1 MSAPETADVALE
13 AALGAWHDDAAVGEG
28 AARPT
33 RVAAGAAY
41 ALAVTFIVL
50 AIALAAHAATPG
62 AGRLAHLGA
71 LVALYVVAYRVEF
84 TASAGSMVPTQ
95 PVLVALL
102 VVGSP
107 WLVPLGVLV
116 AVLVGGHDT
125 PPSGSRGYDWAVRVL
140 PAWHSLGPVAVLAG
154 AGVTAPGV
162 GDWRWL
168 ALGTVAQFALD
179 ALVAA
184 ARMASIGVSTLVL
197 VGPLWWTFRVDAL
210 MGVIGIMIVFGAGN
224 APAVVAVAL
233 VAAPVLLVR
242 MLGHDRVVHVQQTRS
257 LGAAFETASLE
268 AISDPMTGLGNRRRW
283 ERAVADAEQRL
294 QEDPSLRVSVVMAD
308 LDGLKYANDTYGHD
322 AGDALIRAF
331 AEVLAET
338 VPAAAVVARLGGD
351 EFGVL
356 VEGEDVDGE
365 ALLRAVRAATA
376 RRGATDG
383 VPLSASMGWA
393 CVPPLASVVE
403 AASAADEQ
411 AALDKR
417 RRRAGRRT
425 DPIGRDPVGHDPIG
439 GDPIGGDSVGRDPI
453 GQGMPEGVPG

>member
-1 MSAPETADVALE
+1 VSAPGTADVALE
-13 AALGAWHDDAAVGEG
+13 AALGAWHDDAVVGEG

-33 RVAAGAAY
+33 RVAAGTAY
-41 ALAVTFIVL
+41 VLAVSFIALAV
-50 AIALAAHAATPG
+50 ALGAHAAPPG
-62 AGRLAHLGA
+62 PGRLAHLGA

-107 WLVPLGVLV
+107 WLVPVGVLV

-125 PPSGSRGYDWAVRVL
+125 PSSGSPLYDWAVRVL
-140 PAWHSLGPVAVLAG
+140 PAWHSLGPVAVLVG
-154 AGVTAPGV
+154 AGVTAPGAH
-162 GDWRWL
+162 DWRWL
-168 ALGTVAQFALD
+168 ALGTLAQFALD

-197 VGPLWWTFRVDAL
+197 VRPLFWTFRIDAL
-210 MGVIGIMIVFGAGN
+210 MGVIGTMIVFGAGDAR
-224 APAVVAVAL
+224 APVAVAL

-242 MLGHDRVVHVQQTRS
+242 MLGHDRVEQVQQSRS
-257 LGAAFETASLE
+257 LGAAFESASLE
-268 AISDPMTGLGNRRRW
+268 AVSDPMTGLGNRRRW

-294 QEDPSLRVSVVMAD
+294 QEDPSLHVGVVMAD

-331 AEVLAET
+331 AEVLVET
-338 VPAAAVVARLGGD
+338 VPAGAVVARLGGD

-356 VEGEDVDGE
+356 IEGEDVDGE
-365 ALLRAVRAATA
+365 SLLRAVRAATG
-376 RRGATDG
+376 RRAATG
-383 VPLSASMGWA
+383 GLALSASLGWA
-393 CVPPLASVVE
+393 RVPALASV
-403 AASAADEQ
+403 AAATSAADER

-417 RRRAGRRT
+417 GRRAGRRT
-425 DPIGRDPVGHDPIG
+425 DPG
-439 GDPIGGDSVGRDPI
+439 
-453 GQGMPEGVPG
+453 GQGTPDGVNA

>member
-1 MSAPETADVALE
+1 
-13 AALGAWHDDAAVGEG
+13 
-28 AARPT
+28 
-33 RVAAGAAY
+33 
-41 ALAVTFIVL
+41 
-50 AIALAAHAATPG
+50 
-62 AGRLAHLGA
+62 
-71 LVALYVVAYRVEF
+71 
-84 TASAGSMVPTQ
+84 
-95 PVLVALL
+95 
-102 VVGSP
+102 
-107 WLVPLGVLV
+107 
-116 AVLVGGHDT
+116 
-125 PPSGSRGYDWAVRVL
+125 
-140 PAWHSLGPVAVLAG
+140 
-154 AGVTAPGV
+154 
-162 GDWRWL
+162 
-168 ALGTVAQFALD
+168 
-179 ALVAA
+179 
-184 ARMASIGVSTLVL
+184 MASIGVSTLVL

-294 QEDPSLRVSVVMAD
+294 QEDPSLRVGVVMAD

-331 AEVLAET
+331 AEVLVET

-383 VPLSASMGWA
+383 VPLSASLGWA